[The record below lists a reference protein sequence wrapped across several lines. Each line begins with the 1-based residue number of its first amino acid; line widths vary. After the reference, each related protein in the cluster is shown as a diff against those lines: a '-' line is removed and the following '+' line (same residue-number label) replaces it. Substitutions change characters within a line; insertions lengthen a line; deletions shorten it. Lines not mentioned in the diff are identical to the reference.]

1 MKSAKIK
8 SIVNLGNQDA
18 INITVDSESH
28 LFNANGF
35 ITSNSHAVCYTMFS
49 AYELFFKSHYPL
61 EFYCVVINEVD
72 RSKEKKGVDVL
83 NQRVRHAI
91 KSAIKI
97 LPVDINKSK
106 EKWSIEGNS
115 LRAGLEIKG
124 LGKEA
129 ETVVANQPYSSVSDF
144 LEKTK
149 MGKGRMESLIF
160 AGAFDCFDTRE
171 NVYNW
176 YHNNYLNKSKKTQD
190 AFFDFF
196 DEESSSSE
204 NNRHFTPNELKEL
217 EYDINGYL
225 IPENIMEKYGE
236 YIGKKLGDS
245 RTTIKDIGSVKRETS
260 RFPAILGRVDGIRMS
275 KSRTGREW
283 VYVAFSDGMNDITV
297 MMSKT
302 KYLSRQKTFEVGNVL
317 AIPVSFSLNE
327 DGTMGDRDTC
337 FLSDEK
343 IEIKKLS

>member
-1 MKSAKIK
+1 MNSSKIK
-8 SIVNLGNQDA
+8 SIELIGERDS

-28 LFNANGF
+28 LFVANGF
-35 ITSNSHAVCYTMFS
+35 VTSNSHAVCYTMFS

-83 NQRVRHAI
+83 NQRVRHAL

-97 LPVDINKSK
+97 LPVDINYSK
-106 EKWSIEGNS
+106 EKWTIEGNC

-129 ETVVANQPYSSVSDF
+129 ETVVKNQPYSSVSDF

-160 AGAFDCFDTRE
+160 SGAFDYFDTRE
-171 NVYNW
+171 NIYNW
-176 YHNNYLNKSKKTQD
+176 YHNVFLNKSKQSQES
-190 AFFDFF
+190 FFDFF
-196 DEESSSSE
+196 EEESVE
-204 NNRHFTPNELKEL
+204 DNNRHFSVSELKEL
-217 EYDINGYL
+217 EYDTNGYL
-225 IPENIMEKYGE
+225 IPENILEKYKS
-236 YIGKKLGDS
+236 YIGEKLGDS
-245 RTTIKDIGSVKRETS
+245 RTIIKDISTVKREKS
-260 RFPAILGRVDGIRMS
+260 RFPAILGRVDGVRMT

-283 VYVAFSDGMNDITV
+283 AYINVSDGINDITV

-302 KYLSRQKTFEVGNVL
+302 KYLSRQKTFEIGNVL
-317 AIPVSFSLNE
+317 AIPVSFSLND

-343 IEIKKLS
+343 IEIKRVG